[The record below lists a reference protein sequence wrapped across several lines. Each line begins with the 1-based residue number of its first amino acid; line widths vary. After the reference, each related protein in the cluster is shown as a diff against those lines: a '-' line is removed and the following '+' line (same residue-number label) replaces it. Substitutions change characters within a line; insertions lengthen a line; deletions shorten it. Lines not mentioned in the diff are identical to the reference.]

1 MAEKIAGYTSEMCQQ
16 AMIDELTE
24 LFRGMTFGGQES
36 PKPLQIFK
44 QFLPIQTTD
53 DDEADTNDSPYP
65 CIIVIES
72 SGDQDNEHDP
82 QLVLL
87 QLVICC
93 YDRGIDRQGYVDTVN
108 VKETIMQHFKRKPI
122 FGGAFEVSYPR
133 KWELSD
139 DDADYYYWGI
149 VNLICKT
156 PNGLK
161 NEEVEALI

>member
-1 MAEKIAGYTSEMCQQ
+1 MAEKIAGYTSEMCPQ

-72 SGDQDNEHDP
+72 SGEQDNEHDP

-93 YDRGIDRQGYVDTVN
+93 YDRGIDRQG
-108 VKETIMQHFKRKPI
+108 M
-122 FGGAFEVSYPR
+122 
-133 KWELSD
+133 
-139 DDADYYYWGI
+139 
-149 VNLICKT
+149 
-156 PNGLK
+156 
-161 NEEVEALI
+161 

>member
-72 SGDQDNEHDP
+72 SGEQDNEDDP

-108 VKETIMQHFKRKPI
+108 VKETID
-122 FGGAFEVSYPR
+122 
-133 KWELSD
+133 L
-139 DDADYYYWGI
+139 
-149 VNLICKT
+149 
-156 PNGLK
+156 
-161 NEEVEALI
+161 

>member
-1 MAEKIAGYTSEMCQQ
+1 MAGRKAQNLCKSSSSSCR
-16 AMIDELTE
+16 
-24 LFRGMTFGGQES
+24 FRRQTMMRR
-36 PKPLQIFK
+36 
-44 QFLPIQTTD
+44 IQTIPLT
-53 DDEADTNDSPYP
+53 PR
-65 CIIVIES
+65 IIVIES
-72 SGDQDNEHDP
+72 SGEQDNEHDP

>member
-72 SGDQDNEHDP
+72 SGEQDNEDDP

-108 VKETIMQHFKRKPI
+108 VKETIIAALKRKPI
-122 FGGAFEVSYPR
+122 FCGAFEVSYPR

>member
-44 QFLPIQTTD
+44 QLLPIQTTD

-72 SGDQDNEHDP
+72 SGEQDNEHDP

-156 PNGLK
+156 PYGLK